1 MLFAFILFFF
11 AALYYSASETIVL
24 KKKLS
29 LEILLKVVAIQYENG
44 LCFHCHFDASG
55 AKKLEKKKS
64 LDSHDKLTD

>member
-1 MLFAFILFFF
+1 M
-11 AALYYSASETIVL
+11 L

-55 AKKLEKKKS
+55 AKKLEKKKA